1 LPQDFWKLP
10 KFKIDIA
17 DIQYGYPNAQPV
29 FGDEKRQE
37 KEFIYINA
45 PNGFVAEIKAEEIY
59 QKKPEK
65 YDKILK
71 DTISSAKKKGRHKI

>member
-1 LPQDFWKLP
+1 LP

-29 FGDEKRQE
+29 FSDEKRKE
-37 KEFIYINA
+37 KEFIYVTA
-45 PNGFVAEIKAEEIY
+45 PNSFVAEIKGEKIY
-59 QKKPEK
+59 QENPKK

-71 DTISSAKKKGRHKI
+71 DIISIAKKK